1 MEREE
6 LLALLRDDSE
16 YYSGIGKQFLSN
28 SDIGT
33 LLNCPESYGKQRS
46 DGKVLAEG
54 RLFHTSLLEPLKS
67 QSTLTVDVS
76 SRNTKAYKE
85 FLEANNLEFCLLQ
98 KEHDNVMRMVD
109 KIKQNFDIY
118 SMIYHDENK
127 FEVPAVMELY
137 GTQWKGKAD
146 IVCKDCLIDLKTTSD
161 ITKFNR
167 SASSFN
173 YDSQC
178 FIYQTLFS
186 KPLKFIAIDK
196 ETLQIGVFEPSDEFV
211 ERGEKKVIK
220 AIEVYKD
227 YFSSEKTKDIRDYYI
242 QQTLN

>member
-1 MEREE
+1 MKTEE
-6 LLALLRDDSE
+6 LLTLLKDDSE

-28 SDIGT
+28 SDVGT
-33 LLNCPESYGKQRS
+33 LLNCPENYGKHRG

-54 RLFHTSLLEPLKS
+54 RLFHTSLLEPQKS
-67 QSTLTVDVS
+67 QSTPKVDVS
-76 SRNTKAYKE
+76 SRNTKAYKD
-85 FLEANNLEFCLLQ
+85 FLEANNLKFCLLQ
-98 KEHDNVMRMVD
+98 KEYDNVMKMVE
-109 KIKQNFDIY
+109 KIKHNFDIY
-118 SMIYHDENK
+118 SMIYQDNNK
-127 FEVPAVMELY
+127 FEVPAVMELE

-146 IVCKDCLIDLKTTSD
+146 IVGNDCLIDLKTTSD
-161 ITKFNR
+161 ITKFSR

-178 FIYQTLFS
+178 FIYQTLFN

-196 ETLQIGVFEPSDEFV
+196 ETLQIGVFEPSDDFV
-211 ERGEKKVIK
+211 NRGERKVIK

-227 YFSSEKTKDIRDYYI
+227 YFSSQKTKDIRDYYI

>member
-1 MEREE
+1 MKTEE
-6 LLALLRDDSE
+6 LLTLLKDDSE

-28 SDIGT
+28 SDVGT
-33 LLNCPESYGKQRS
+33 LLNCPENYGKHRG

-67 QSTLTVDVS
+67 QSTPTIDVS
-76 SRNTKAYKE
+76 TRNTKAYKD
-85 FLEANNLEFCLLQ
+85 FLEANNLKFCLLQ
-98 KEHDNVMRMVD
+98 KEYDNVMTMVE
-109 KIKQNFDIY
+109 KIRHNFDIY
-118 SMIYHDENK
+118 SMIYHDNNE
-127 FEVPAVMELY
+127 FEVPAVMEFN

-146 IVCKDCLIDLKTTSD
+146 IVGDNCLIDLKTTSD
-161 ITKFNR
+161 ITKFSR

-178 FIYQTLFS
+178 FIYQTLFN

-196 ETLQIGVFEPSDEFV
+196 ETLQIGVFEPSDDFV

-220 AIEVYKD
+220 AIQVYTD
-227 YFSSEKTKDIRDYYI
+227 YFSSQKTKDIRDYYI

>member
-1 MEREE
+1 MELQE
-6 LLALLRDDSE
+6 LLALLKDDSE

-28 SDIGT
+28 SDVGT
-33 LLNCPESYGKQRS
+33 LLNCPESYGKHRS

-67 QSTLTVDVS
+67 QSTPTVDVS

-98 KEHDNVMRMVD
+98 KEYENVMRMVD

-118 SMIYHDENK
+118 SMIYHDDNE
-127 FEVPAVMELY
+127 FEVPAVMELH

-146 IVCKDCLIDLKTTSD
+146 IVGDDCLIDLKTTSD
-161 ITKFNR
+161 INKFSR

-178 FIYQTLFS
+178 FIYQKLFDR
-186 KPLKFIAIDK
+186 PLKFIAIDK
-196 ETLQIGVFEPSDEFV
+196 ETLQIGVFEPSDDFV
-211 ERGEKKVIK
+211 ERGERKVMK
-220 AIEVYKD
+220 AIEIYKE